1 MPRDDA
7 DALLTV
13 AQAATLLGVHPNTI
27 RSWTDAGR
35 LTAYRINARGDRRFR
50 KGDVVRHLV
59 EVGSADAAPEPAQS
73 ERLDPRRLVRELAI
87 FRHVAQG
94 LSTSPTATSVARA
107 VIEALRTEAGVDR
120 AAVYVT
126 GSVAL
131 ELVAHAGF
139 DRPPAAV
146 RPLPRPEDVA
156 NDDERLVRLATR
168 RGLVGVL
175 VLDAASG
182 SRLSEQFLRSLA
194 ATLATALAS
203 ASLLGR
209 ARREIRRAR
218 ALRGVVKELTG
229 TLDLGIVLGDIVDL
243 TRTLFDADR
252 AGLWLA
258 RDDEHPL
265 EVAAEHGLSP
275 EFIERV
281 AALRGDDDAVVL
293 RAMRDRR
300 AFAFGIEAMGSAVG
314 PLRDAYTADG
324 IRTACLVPLVG
335 GDAVLGVLG
344 LYHLHDRN
352 WPEEEVALVEAFA
365 DQAAVAIQN
374 ARLYRSVADQAARMR
389 SIQDLSARL
398 NRLTDV
404 RAIAE
409 AIVAEAAPL
418 ADFHD
423 IRVYRVDWDRR
434 VCDPIAFTREMLDA
448 DLSEAEALLRVEIGE
463 GFTGWVAE
471 NGKPLLINDALDDER
486 GKTIDG
492 TDDVPESMLVVPMLY
507 EGRALG
513 VIVLSQLGFNRFTN
527 DDMQTMSI
535 FAGYAAQAMANATT
549 YGQLLAQSA
558 ELERRADSQRRLLEI
573 NERLIGTLDQAGV
586 LETIADGLHDV
597 VAYDNLS
604 IYRADHEQ
612 RVLLPVLA
620 RERHADEVSRYVIPF
635 GRGLMGWALEHMQP
649 ILAND
654 ALSDPRALQIPGTPD
669 DPEAIVIVPLIA
681 DGEVLGAL
689 NVSRVGGPE
698 VYFSA
703 SDFELVQLF
712 AAQASIALRNADAH
726 HAVSQL
732 ADTDALTGLANHGAF
747 QRDLALRVEEV
758 EASRRTGTAT
768 FSVLMMD
775 LDRFK
780 AYNDRHGHPAGDA
793 LLHRVAN
800 AILGAARGDDRV
812 YRYGGDEF
820 ILILPDANAEQAA
833 RVGGRVR
840 RAVAALTDGEPAPVT
855 ITIGV
860 AAYPAD
866 ATTRAGLVASAD
878 AALYYGKR
886 SGSDRVVRSDALSA
900 DVDDLRGTLEE
911 LATAAI
917 REGDDEHAVEHLVEH
932 ASRAGMRR
940 DVPPGASVRDAL
952 LTVSRSV
959 ESEGVARHGHVDRVG
974 RLVESVADALGLDPD
989 EMRCIELAARL
1000 QTLDDEGL
1008 AELAPVP
1015 SLQGVATLL
1024 VEQRALEAAGKR
1036 RRRRARNASGSVGA
1050 HVIAAASAYDDLVT
1064 GADGDRL
1071 GRHDAM
1077 EQLRRDVITFR
1088 DDVLDA
1094 LERAVA
1100 HRPDIG
1106 RRRRRSDRGGAQE
1119 RGAA

>member
-1 MPRDDA
+1 MTGASGGATSSDISSRSVPPTPR
-7 DALLTV
+7 
-13 AQAATLLGVHPNTI
+13 
-27 RSWTDAGR
+27 RSR
-35 LTAYRINARGDRRFR
+35 P
-50 KGDVVRHLV
+50 KV
-59 EVGSADAAPEPAQS
+59 

-146 RPLPRPEDVA
+146 RPLPRPDDIA
-156 NDDERLVRLATR
+156 NGEERLVRLATR

-182 SRLSEQFLRSLA
+182 SRLSDQFLRSLA

-229 TLDLGIVLGDIVDL
+229 TLDLGVVLGDIVDL

-258 RDDEHPL
+258 REDEHPL

-281 AALRGDDDAVVL
+281 AALRSDDDAIVL

-324 IRTACLVPLVG
+324 IRTACIVPLVG

-344 LYHLHDRN
+344 LYHLHERN

-448 DLSEAEALLRVEIGE
+448 DMSEAEALLRVEIGE

-471 NGKPLLINDALDDER
+471 NGAPLLINDALDDER

-620 RERHADEVSRYVIPF
+620 RERPRRRGEPLRHPVRPRAHGLGAGAHAADPRQRRPERPARAPDPRYARRSGGHRHRAAHRRRRGARRPQRLPGRRPGGVLQRQRLRARPALRGPGLDRPAQRRCPPCRQPARRHRRAHRPGQPRRLPARPCPARRG
-635 GRGLMGWALEHMQP
+635 GRGL
-649 ILAND
+649 
-654 ALSDPRALQIPGTPD
+654 
-669 DPEAIVIVPLIA
+669 
-681 DGEVLGAL
+681 
-689 NVSRVGGPE
+689 
-698 VYFSA
+698 
-703 SDFELVQLF
+703 
-712 AAQASIALRNADAH
+712 AAH
-726 HAVSQL
+726 
-732 ADTDALTGLANHGAF
+732 
-747 QRDLALRVEEV
+747 
-758 EASRRTGTAT
+758 
-768 FSVLMMD
+768 
-775 LDRFK
+775 
-780 AYNDRHGHPAGDA
+780 
-793 LLHRVAN
+793 
-800 AILGAARGDDRV
+800 
-812 YRYGGDEF
+812 
-820 ILILPDANAEQAA
+820 
-833 RVGGRVR
+833 
-840 RAVAALTDGEPAPVT
+840 
-855 ITIGV
+855 
-860 AAYPAD
+860 
-866 ATTRAGLVASAD
+866 
-878 AALYYGKR
+878 
-886 SGSDRVVRSDALSA
+886 
-900 DVDDLRGTLEE
+900 
-911 LATAAI
+911 
-917 REGDDEHAVEHLVEH
+917 
-932 ASRAGMRR
+932 
-940 DVPPGASVRDAL
+940 RDA
-952 LTVSRSV
+952 R
-959 ESEGVARHGHVDRVG
+959 
-974 RLVESVADALGLDPD
+974 
-989 EMRCIELAARL
+989 
-1000 QTLDDEGL
+1000 
-1008 AELAPVP
+1008 P
-1015 SLQGVATLL
+1015 S
-1024 VEQRALEAAGKR
+1024 
-1036 RRRRARNASGSVGA
+1036 
-1050 HVIAAASAYDDLVT
+1050 
-1064 GADGDRL
+1064 
-1071 GRHDAM
+1071 
-1077 EQLRRDVITFR
+1077 
-1088 DDVLDA
+1088 
-1094 LERAVA
+1094 
-1100 HRPDIG
+1100 PC
-1106 RRRRRSDRGGAQE
+1106 
-1119 RGAA
+1119 